1 MYFEILFWTEYC
13 GDPRS
18 NGSGAA
24 GGGGSLL
31 ARASL
36 PEVSGRPSVEGTPP
50 PPPMSHL
57 DLVRSGAASAETELQ
72 QRASLL
78 AVDNAN
84 LRTQVGRIFDPMA
97 GFFRTI
103 FRRIE
108 GVVDLPE
115 ILGFWRF
122 YLEYRVNS

>member
-1 MYFEILFWTEYC
+1 MFRNVFCDSVSTEYC
-13 GDPRS
+13 GDPS
-18 NGSGAA
+18 NGGAA
-24 GGGGSLL
+24 GGGSLL

-84 LRTQVGRIFDPMA
+84 LRTQVGIFDPMHSV
-97 GFFRTI
+97 FPI
-103 FRRIE
+103 
-108 GVVDLPE
+108 
-115 ILGFWRF
+115 
-122 YLEYRVNS
+122 